1 MKKQKPL
8 KYKKVLYELKSDS
21 ETENIEHDRPE
32 TEVDEIEEEQEK
44 NEQLP
49 LYKIEKAN
57 VKQTVKKRKLKIFDY
72 LNSEQDAKKNMN

>member
-8 KYKKVLYELKSDS
+8 KYKKVLYELESDS
-21 ETENIEHDRPE
+21 ETENIENDRPE

-57 VKQTVKKRKLKIFDY
+57 VKQTVEKRKLKIFDY